1 MRVTIIIPFFG
12 LKKFVKTCKWRVRAL
27 VIRALVIGSIYT
39 HVHVHT
45 KF

>member
-12 LKKFVKTCKWRVRAL
+12 LKKFVKTCKWR
-27 VIRALVIGSIYT
+27 IRALVIGSIYT